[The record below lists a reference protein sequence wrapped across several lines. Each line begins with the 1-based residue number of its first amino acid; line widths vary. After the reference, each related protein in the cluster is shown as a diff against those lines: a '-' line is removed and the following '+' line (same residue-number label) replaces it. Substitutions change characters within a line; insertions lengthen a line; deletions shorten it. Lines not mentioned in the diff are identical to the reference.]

1 MGPAPT
7 KHAAPGAAP
16 QDVTVKRFPT
26 WGDSPYFTVELRGR
40 LRLRDLLTHLTVLIP
55 VLDGAKHYYVGPDEI
70 DKLLRRGADWL
81 VGHPERELI
90 AARYLRYRHN
100 RQIDDTSGTTVAAA
114 SSLETGLKGSDGT
127 KVDDAKRVG
136 QLVAERAKAAGIDK
150 VVFDRAGFKYHGR
163 VRSLAEAA
171 REAGL
176 DF

>member
-1 MGPAPT
+1 MTQKVVASRT
-7 KHAAPGAAP
+7 ASR
-16 QDVTVKRFPT
+16 VKRHT
-26 WGDSPYFTVELRGR
+26 R
-40 LRLRDLLTHLTVLIP
+40 LRLRLSGTD
-55 VLDGAKHYYVGPDEI
+55 
-70 DKLLRRGADWL
+70 
-81 VGHPERELI
+81 
-90 AARYLRYRHN
+90 ARPRLAVFRSLNHIYA
-100 RQIDDTSGTTVAAA
+100 QVIDDTSGTTVAAA

-136 QLVAERAKAAGIDK
+136 QLVAERARQAGIDK

>member
-1 MGPAPT
+1 MT
-7 KHAAPGAAP
+7 QKVAASRTASR
-16 QDVTVKRFPT
+16 VKRHQ
-26 WGDSPYFTVELRGR
+26 R
-40 LRLRDLLTHLTVLIP
+40 LRLRLSGT
-55 VLDGAKHYYVGPDEI
+55 E
-70 DKLLRRGADWL
+70 
-81 VGHPERELI
+81 
-90 AARYLRYRHN
+90 ARPRLAVFRSLNHIYA
-100 RQIDDTSGTTVAAA
+100 QVIDDTSGTTVAAA

>member
-1 MGPAPT
+1 MTQKVVASRT
-7 KHAAPGAAP
+7 ASR
-16 QDVTVKRFPT
+16 VKRHA
-26 WGDSPYFTVELRGR
+26 R
-40 LRLRDLLTHLTVLIP
+40 LRLRLSGT
-55 VLDGAKHYYVGPDEI
+55 E
-70 DKLLRRGADWL
+70 
-81 VGHPERELI
+81 
-90 AARYLRYRHN
+90 ARPRLAVFRSLNHIYA
-100 RQIDDTSGTTVAAA
+100 QVIDDTSGTTVAAA
-114 SSLETGLKGSDGT
+114 SGLKGSDGT